1 MQFLSMFLRVETEI
15 TLSPGNRVILSYSA
29 VSRPLRKQAPN
40 PLFRSW
46 WMVRTT
52 GHCALISSMSAA
64 VPSVLPSLTMMI
76 SIVTFPAALA
86 ASITLQTAARRF
98 FSSLSAGTTTETR
111 GTSGSGIS
119 TLLGS
124 EHMFC
129 RTGPSPIAPSDDP
142 FERPS
147 LQHRGPLWQGFSL
160 AADVGE
166 QRGDLF
172 SVRKNSPVLR
182 SEERRVGKEC

>member
-76 SIVTFPAALA
+76 SIVTFPAALQV
-86 ASITLQTAARRF
+86 LLLVERGHDYRD
-98 FSSLSAGTTTETR
+98 AG
-111 GTSGSGIS
+111 
-119 TLLGS
+119 
-124 EHMFC
+124 
-129 RTGPSPIAPSDDP
+129 
-142 FERPS
+142 
-147 LQHRGPLWQGFSL
+147 
-160 AADVGE
+160 DV
-166 QRGDLF
+166 
-172 SVRKNSPVLR
+172 
-182 SEERRVGKEC
+182 RVGNLHVVGKRAHVL